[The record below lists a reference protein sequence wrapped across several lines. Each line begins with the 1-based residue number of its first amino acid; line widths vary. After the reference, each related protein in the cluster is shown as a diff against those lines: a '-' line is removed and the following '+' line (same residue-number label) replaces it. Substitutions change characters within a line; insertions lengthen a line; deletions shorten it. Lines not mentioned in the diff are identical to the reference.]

1 MRSKALLSLGFS
13 KSYFAQSLHEARSDL
28 FHKMYNGARLILREA
43 PPVYAD
49 DDPGVREEVVRLLE
63 RPDILKPVQLRLA

>member
-28 FHKMYNGARLILREA
+28 FLQMYSGGLGSYF
-43 PPVYAD
+43 V
-49 DDPGVREEVVRLLE
+49 
-63 RPDILKPVQLRLA
+63 KPLPSMRTTIQVFGRR